1 VTKLFLVR
9 HGQTDLN
16 RDKRFRGMTDAPLN
30 QAGREEVSGAAR
42 VLEREGLQAIY
53 TSPLPR
59 TIETSRIISDVTG
72 CPVEPDDRF
81 IDIDYG
87 SWQGLTVEEVER
99 KFGAEQMDKWVL
111 DPGSFEFPGG
121 DSMAEV
127 RNRVEPA
134 LTAVVE
140 KGNPGSVLVVSHLA
154 VLKVCFLALMNLG
167 FDQFWK
173 IVIDN
178 GSVSRFE
185 YAPENGFVM
194 DYWNLT

>member
-1 VTKLFLVR
+1 
-9 HGQTDLN
+9 
-16 RDKRFRGMTDAPLN
+16 MTDATMN
-30 QAGREEVSGAAR
+30 QAGREEVSAAAR
-42 VLEREGLQAIY
+42 VLEREGLQVIH

-59 TIETSRIISDVTG
+59 TIETSRIISDITG

-87 SWQGLTVEEVER
+87 NWQGLTVEEVER
-99 KFGAEQMDKWVL
+99 EFGVEQMDRWVL

-140 KGNPGSVLVVSHLA
+140 KGNPSSVAVVSHLA
-154 VLKVCFLALMNLG
+154 VLKVCFLALMDLG
-167 FDQFWK
+167 FEQFWK

-185 YAPENGFVM
+185 YTPENGFTLK
-194 DYWNLT
+194 YWNYSQQVG